1 MSSVYF
7 ESKALEEVDDWL
19 DESLPSGKAAP
30 AKEQRSQP
38 QQGVK
43 AGLGF
48 SKTKATAAQG
58 QRDELEQRLAK
69 QAEKRRREQQLDVC
83 NEVED
88 DEEDEGEELDNHHG
102 RSVENLPLSKS
113 KLMSK
118 KESSYLA
125 TKLAEEKA
133 LQKQKK
139 RAKQQEV
146 PPAAP
151 LPAPSQNETEQDSSP
166 KKKGYWGAVKGAA
179 AEQAQGERKRTKTR
193 SKQKNIRKDL
203 RPSDQR
209 PKYRP
214 LSLETEKILESRV
227 VNSSH

>member
-19 DESLPSGKAAP
+19 EDTVPLGKASLVKQQQA
-30 AKEQRSQP
+30 QP

-69 QAEKRRREQQLDVC
+69 QAEKRRREQQLDVD
-83 NEVED
+83 NED

-118 KESSYLA
+118 KESSYWA

>member
-19 DESLPSGKAAP
+19 DESLPSGKASP
-30 AKEQRSQP
+30 AKEQHSLP

-69 QAEKRRREQQLDVC
+69 QAEKRRREQQLDVD
-83 NEVED
+83 NED

-118 KESSYLA
+118 KESNYLA

-139 RAKQQEV
+139 RAKQHEA

-151 LPAPSQNETEQDSSP
+151 PPAPSQDETEQDSSP
-166 KKKGYWGAVKGAA
+166 KKKGYWGAVKGAG
-179 AEQAQGERKRTKTR
+179 AEGERKRTKTR

-214 LSLETEKILESRV
+214 LSLETEKILESRD

>member
-19 DESLPSGKAAP
+19 EDGGAVSKTAT
-30 AKEQRSQP
+30 AKHPQP

-48 SKTKATAAQG
+48 SKVKATAAQG

-69 QAEKRRREQQLDVC
+69 QAEKRRMAQQLDVDD
-83 NEVED
+83 ED
-88 DEEDEGEELDNHHG
+88 GEEDEGEELDNHHG
-102 RSVENLPLSKS
+102 RSVEDLPLSKS

-118 KESSYLA
+118 KENSYLA

-133 LQKQKK
+133 SQKKKK

-146 PPAAP
+146 TPIAP
-151 LPAPSQNETEQDSSP
+151 LLPPYRNDTEQDSSP
-166 KKKGYWGAVKGAA
+166 KKKGYWGAVKVAA

-193 SKQKNIRKDL
+193 SKQKNIRKDS
-203 RPSDQR
+203 RPADQR

-214 LSLETEKILESRV
+214 LSLETEKILESRDM
-227 VNSSH
+227 NS